1 MKHAPTLPLALA
13 FLLCVAG
20 CSPRTPAGQAVQSNA
35 PVQAGVSAEP
45 DVAAEAA
52 AAQLDAVFVA
62 YWEATLELNPTMAT
76 FIGDHRFNDRYP
88 VTISPEHRAAR
99 RALFEK
105 TLAAV
110 EAVPPEALDE
120 QRRLSQAMFV
130 RNARHQLEG
139 ERFPDELMPLNQF
152 RSAANSFVML
162 GSGMS
167 AQPFETVTDYENF
180 LKRMQGF
187 VAWVDQAIV
196 NMRLGMEQGVVQPA
210 ILMERTLPQLA
221 AHVVE
226 DPAESLFFRPVANL
240 PADIPAEEQARLR
253 AAYETAIVEWL
264 VPAYARLHDFIRD
277 EYLPASR
284 DSYGLYA
291 LPDGEAWYAWLIR
304 QHTTTN
310 MSAEEIHEV
319 GLAEVARIHGEMEA
333 IRDEVGFEGTLNEF
347 FDYLNTEP
355 KFYFE
360 TREQLLEAHEALR
373 EKADAAAPALFR
385 RIPRA
390 SYEIRAVEAFRER
403 SAAKGSYQSPS
414 ADGSRPGIYY
424 INTWNPQDRP
434 RWDSEALFLHEAVP
448 GHHFQRSFNL
458 ELGDVPA
465 FRRHG
470 GVTAFAEG
478 WGLYAESLV
487 VGRAMGFYEDP
498 FQRFG
503 QLNAELWRAIRL
515 VTDTG
520 IHANGWSREQVLDYM
535 YANSAT
541 LDTRAVSEAERFMA
555 IPGQALAY
563 KIGQLKIVELR
574 ARAEQ
579 AFGERFDIRDFHEMV
594 LGQGDL
600 PLEMLEARIDAWIA
614 REGGDAVAAL

>member
-1 MKHAPTLPLALA
+1 MKHALFLAVVLA
-13 FLLCVAG
+13 FLLAVAG
-20 CSPRTPAGQAVQSNA
+20 CAPREPTAPAAQPAAATAASESGLSP
-35 PVQAGVSAEP
+35 E
-45 DVAAEAA
+45 VAAAE
-52 AAQLDAVFVA
+52 LDAIFAA
-62 YWEATLELNPTMAT
+62 YWEANLQLNPTMAT
-76 FIGDHRFNDRYP
+76 FIGDNRFNDLYP

-99 RALFEK
+99 RALFEE

-110 EAVPPEALDE
+110 EAVPTEALDD

-130 RNARHQLEG
+130 RHARHQLEG
-139 ERFPDELMPLNQF
+139 ERFPDDLMPINQF
-152 RSAANSFVML
+152 RSAANSFAML

-180 LKRMQGF
+180 LKRMEGF
-187 VAWVDQAIV
+187 VAWTDQAIV
-196 NMRLGMEQGVVQPA
+196 NMRLGMERGVVQPA
-210 ILMERTLPQLA
+210 ILMERTLPQLS

-226 DPAESLFFRPVANL
+226 DPVESLFFRPVANF
-240 PADIPAEEQARLR
+240 PADLPAEEQGRLR
-253 AAYETAIVEWL
+253 TAYESAIAEWL

-284 DSYGLYA
+284 ETYGLYA
-291 LPDGEAWYAWLIR
+291 LPDGKEWYAWLIR
-304 QHTTTN
+304 QHTTTS
-310 MSAEEIHEV
+310 MTAEEIHQV
-319 GLAEVARIHGEMEA
+319 GLDEVARIHREMEA
-333 IRDEVGFEGTLNEF
+333 IRDEVGFEGTLNQF
-347 FDYLNTEP
+347 FDYLNTER

-360 TREQLLEAHEALR
+360 TREQMIEAHEALR

-390 SYEIRAVEAFRER
+390 TYEIRAVEAFRER

-414 ADGSRPGIYY
+414 ADGSRPGVYY

-434 RWDSEALFLHEAVP
+434 RWDTEALFLHEAVP

-458 ELGDVPA
+458 ELEDVPA

-478 WGLYAESLV
+478 WGLYAESLE

-520 IHANGWSREQVLDYM
+520 IHAKGWSREQVLEYM

-563 KIGQLKIVELR
+563 KIGQLKITELR
-574 ARAEQ
+574 ARSEQ
-579 AFGERFDIRDFHEMV
+579 ALGERFDIRDFHEMV

-614 REGGDAVAAL
+614 GGGGNPLAASL

>member
-1 MKHAPTLPLALA
+1 M
-13 FLLCVAG
+13 
-20 CSPRTPAGQAVQSNA
+20 QSNA
-35 PVQAGVSAEP
+35 PAQAGVSAEP

-52 AAQLDAVFVA
+52 AAQLDAVFAA
-62 YWEATLELNPTMAT
+62 YWEANLELNPTMAT
-76 FIGDHRFNDRYP
+76 LIGDHRFNDRYP

-99 RALFEK
+99 RALFEE

-226 DPAESLFFRPVANL
+226 DPAESLFFRPVAGL

-373 EKADAAAPALFR
+373 EKADAAAPSLFR

-390 SYEIRAVEAFRER
+390 GYEIRAVEAFRER

-520 IHANGWSREQVLDYM
+520 IHAKGWSREQVLDYM

-563 KIGQLKIVELR
+563 KIGQLKIMELR